1 MEVLF
6 EKEVCAY
13 LRLPSIP
20 KKVHNGRDSFSR
32 GVAVVSLHTGYE
44 AYAVASFDAEK
55 DEKPRIVKVFS
66 QEPFTQILRVYIVP
80 QYMDVD
86 DIRDADLDDE
96 SKKRAEELAKEA
108 KEIEDEGVEEETKE
122 PENEYFFDHIK
133 DDDMARAYIA
143 AYNKTNKIKGRVP
156 KTHEGLVMRLSV
168 IYAETNKK

>member
-1 MEVLF
+1 MVFF
-6 EKEVCAY
+6 ENEICEA
-13 LRLPSIP
+13 LRLPKIP
-20 KKVHNGRDSFSR
+20 KKKWDGKSSFNKC
-32 GVAVVSLHTGYE
+32 VAVISLSYGGK
-44 AYAVASFDAEK
+44 AYAVASYDSEK

-66 QEPFTQILRVYIVP
+66 QEPFCDVLEVFIVP
-80 QYMDVD
+80 QYMDVE
-86 DIRDADLDDE
+86 DIKDADLDDE

-143 AYNKTNKIKGRVP
+143 AYNKANKIKGRVP

-168 IYAETNKK
+168 IHAETNKK

>member
-1 MEVLF
+1 MIQF
-6 EKEVCAY
+6 ENEICKA

-20 KKVHNGRDSFSR
+20 KKKWDKKSGFRNC
-32 GVAVVSLHTGYE
+32 VAVVKTISGIE
-44 AYAVASFDAEK
+44 VYAVASYDPEK
-55 DEKPRIVKVFS
+55 DNEPRIVKVFS
-66 QEPFTQILRVYIVP
+66 QEPFNEVGDIFIVP

-108 KEIEDEGVEEETKE
+108 KEIEDEGAEEEVKE
-122 PENEYFFDHIK
+122 PENEYYFSHIK

-143 AYNKTNKIKGRVP
+143 AYNKTNKIKGKVP

>member
-1 MEVLF
+1 MIQF
-6 EKEVCAY
+6 EREIIDY

-20 KKVHNGRDSFSR
+20 LKEWDGKSSFKNC
-32 GVAVVSLHTGYE
+32 VAVVFLSTGYE
-44 AYAVASFDAEK
+44 AYAVASFDAEND
-55 DEKPRIVKVFS
+55 DEPRIMKVFS

-86 DIRDADLDDE
+86 DIKDADLDDE

-108 KEIEDEGVEEETKE
+108 KEIEDEGAQEEVKE
-122 PENEYFFDHIK
+122 PENEYWFGHIHS
-133 DDDMARAYIA
+133 DEEAASYIA